1 MSRLDRWLKRL
12 PLDSQTERAL
22 SETLRDAHE
31 EIRQSSSWMAGLV
44 ASTQA
49 AIAVL
54 RVAAGASVRSA
65 ASADGVRAFGAV
77 LLIDA
82 VLTVA
87 IVALFSLTGGNFTV
101 GATRFG
107 AGLFLVPYAV
117 YGAALSEWPSRPQLL
132 PLIVAGLSIM
142 VAGVCLLGGSVDASQ
157 MTAWGIVAALM
168 VLLVLIADRALM
180 SEQPALTA
188 LIGATAPATL
198 TVVFVRVQLL
208 AMRGVPGS
216 QTTHFG
222 WVMLAAHAATWILLV
237 RRQEQLREV
246 VQ

>member
-1 MSRLDRWLKRL
+1 MSSLDRWLKRL
-12 PLDSQTERAL
+12 PLDPQTERAL
-22 SETLRDAHE
+22 AETLRDARE

-44 ASTQA
+44 ASAQ
-49 AIAVL
+49 AVL
-54 RVAAGASVRSA
+54 ALSRVAARASVRSTV
-65 ASADGVRAFGAV
+65 SADGIRAFGAV

-82 VLTVA
+82 ALTVA
-87 IVALFSLTGGNFTV
+87 IVALVSLAGGNFTV

-117 YGAALSEWPSRPQLL
+117 YGAALSAWPSRPQLL
-132 PLIVAGLSIM
+132 PLVVAGLSIM
-142 VAGVCLLGGSVDASQ
+142 LAGVCVLGGSVDASQ
-157 MTAWGIVAALM
+157 LTAWGIVAALM

-188 LIGATAPATL
+188 LVGATAPATL
-198 TVVFVRVQLL
+198 TVIFVRMQLL
-208 AMRGVPGS
+208 AMRDVPGS